1 MSDFWPPFTF
11 DIFERGSTTNRIA
24 QEETAG
30 LHGVKRNT
38 QLVVYA
44 DDKKSLDK
52 TYIWIT

>member
-1 MSDFWPPFTF
+1 MPDFWPPFTF

-30 LHGVKRNT
+30 LDGVKRNT